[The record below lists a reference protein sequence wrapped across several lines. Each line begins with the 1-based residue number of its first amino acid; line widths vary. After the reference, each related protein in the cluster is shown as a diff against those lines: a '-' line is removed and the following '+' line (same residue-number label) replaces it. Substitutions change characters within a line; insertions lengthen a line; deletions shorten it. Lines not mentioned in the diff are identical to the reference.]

1 MVDTIWG
8 EARRLLGAELSA
20 KDFETW
26 VEPLRAT
33 GWSDGE
39 LTVEVPSGFFRERLK
54 ERHLVR
60 RLERALEQATGGPA
74 TVLLQVNRALD
85 VPARHAAVVQAAPAV
100 RPKRPPASPR
110 GYTFDTF
117 VVGASNQVAFAAAQD
132 VVASP
137 GVRFNPL
144 FVYGGCGLG
153 KTHLLTAVT
162 DAMNHERPSG
172 QVLFLSAENFVN
184 EMIVAIQSKRMTEF
198 HARFRGTEMLV
209 VDDVQFLIGKQR
221 SQQEFLYT
229 FKTLHRASRQIVL
242 ASDRPPRDMLGLDE
256 KLRDR
261 FASGLLADVQPPDAD
276 LRRALVER
284 KAAAIGVPLTPELV
298 GYMAE
303 HWCTNVR
310 VLEGALTRLYASAT
324 LSGRPVTRAAVEEAL
339 AAHGNGD
346 GQGLTVARIVN
357 EVCREYRLSRDEIA
371 SPRRTARVAVPR
383 QVAMYLCRH
392 HTDAPLA
399 TIGADLGGRDHST
412 VAHALKAIER
422 RLQHDMALRQSVAA
436 LQARL
441 QG

>member
-1 MVDTIWG
+1 MVDTIWR

-60 RLERALEQATGGPA
+60 RLERALEQATGTPA

-184 EMIVAIQSKRMTEF
+184 EMIVAIQS
-198 HARFRGTEMLV
+198 
-209 VDDVQFLIGKQR
+209 
-221 SQQEFLYT
+221 
-229 FKTLHRASRQIVL
+229 
-242 ASDRPPRDMLGLDE
+242 
-256 KLRDR
+256 
-261 FASGLLADVQPPDAD
+261 
-276 LRRALVER
+276 
-284 KAAAIGVPLTPELV
+284 
-298 GYMAE
+298 
-303 HWCTNVR
+303 
-310 VLEGALTRLYASAT
+310 TRLYASAT